1 MLYLNMLGVDIFIK
15 KYKNNSQDSFWNN
28 YDLVL
33 WEKDSSGYFS
43 QNGMYHKNSWGI
55 SKKFIVNKNGSW
67 GLPKKYVKY
76 FK

>member
-1 MLYLNMLGVDIFIK
+1 MLYLNELGVDVFIK
-15 KYKNNSQDSFWNN
+15 RYKDKLQDSFWNN

-33 WEKDSSGYFS
+33 WEKDISGYYNV
-43 QNGMYHKNSWGI
+43 NGMYHKDNWGTHE
-55 SKKFIVNKNGSW
+55 KFIVNKNGSW